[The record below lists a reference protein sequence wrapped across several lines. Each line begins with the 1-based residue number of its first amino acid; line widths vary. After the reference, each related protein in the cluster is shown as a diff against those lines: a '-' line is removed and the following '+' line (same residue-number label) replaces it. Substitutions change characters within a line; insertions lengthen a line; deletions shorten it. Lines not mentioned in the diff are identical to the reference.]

1 MKSLSEKEYLYPDS
15 NISEEEFFS
24 YDAKELKEFF
34 GKDTI
39 ARNMKFLLE
48 GNKTQKLQVMK
59 NIRYWVKF
67 EGMNE
72 YVSITLPFL
81 IASLAFEDNS
91 IRLDAAKTIK
101 HIAREYRLNFDDWTE
116 TLIRININKSL
127 ENENVYKEMDRII
140 NPFWKRL
147 YSDIIYRQIDFA
159 ENEREIWKHPKFKS
173 QIPKKFQFKQKKESS
188 LKQYN
193 GGCVYLIREME
204 QGRIKIGKSKSVEN
218 RLKHFGIA
226 LPFRIEEVYFIA
238 TRNYDELEQHLHK
251 RYAHKRVNGEWFDL
265 NDKDIQEIKRIKS
278 DSDWISSE
286 QLSLF

>member
-1 MKSLSEKEYLYPDS
+1 MSEKEYLYHDS
-15 NISEEEFFS
+15 NITEEEFFS
-24 YDAKELKEFF
+24 YDAKELKQFF

-67 EGMNE
+67 RCTNE

-81 IASLAFEDNS
+81 IASLEFEDYS

-101 HIAREYRLNFDDWTE
+101 HIAREYRLSFDDWTE
-116 TLIRININKSL
+116 NLIRININKIP
-127 ENENVYKEMDRII
+127 ENENANKEIDRLM

-147 YSDIIYRQIDFA
+147 YSTNIYGQIDFA
-159 ENEREIWKHPKFKS
+159 ENEKEVREHPKFKS
-173 QIPKKFQFKQKKESS
+173 GIPKQFQFRQKKKSS

-204 QGRIKIGKSKSVEN
+204 QGRIKIGKSKSIEN

-238 TRNYDELEQHLHK
+238 TRNYDELEQVLHK
-251 RYAHKRVNGEWFDL
+251 KYAHKRVNGEWFDL